1 MNNKASFKSLR
12 EQFQS
17 KALEPET
24 LFLLNSDDAIQFL
37 EAGIALGIEFG
48 GVEGFRITDQGAYQ
62 PRQEFSNDFYDW
74 KGTYE
79 AFIQDT
85 KRLIL
90 KGASLGIRFE
100 IVFALP

>member
-37 EAGIALGIEFG
+37 EAGIASGLELG

-62 PRQEFSNDFYDW
+62 PRQEFTNVYLNR

-85 KRLIL
+85 KELML
-90 KGASLGIRFE
+90 KGASAGIRFE
-100 IVFALP
+100 VFFA